1 MNNIN
6 ASDNE
11 KLKAMLKTAAEKLGT
26 NPEDLKAAAQN
37 GEIAK
42 LLSGQQNKALN
53 EFLSDPEKARK
64 LLLSKQAKDL
74 IKKMGLDDKEK

>member
-6 ASDNE
+6 SSDNE

-26 NPEDLKAAAQN
+26 NPENLKAAAQN
-37 GEIAK
+37 GEISK
-42 LLSGQQNKALN
+42 LLSSEQNKALK

-74 IKKMGLDDKEK
+74 MKNMGLDEKEK

>member
-37 GEIAK
+37 GEISK
-42 LLSGQQNKALN
+42 FLSSEQNKALK

-74 IKKMGLDDKEK
+74 MKNMGLDEKEK

>member
-11 KLKAMLKTAAEKLGT
+11 KLKAMLKMTAQKLGT
-26 NPEDLKAAAQN
+26 KPEELKAAAQN
-37 GEIAK
+37 GEISK
-42 LLSGQQNKALN
+42 LLSDKQNEVLKEL
-53 EFLSDPEKARK
+53 LSDPEKAKK

-74 IKKMGLDDKEK
+74 IKNMGIDNKEN